1 MKADNQMFHQN
12 CGEILRMAL
21 HIESQLDFFIANY
34 FCSPQNYKI
43 FLLEDLILTN
53 FLGFGRK
60 ITIFKGICEKEGI
73 EKEHISQIVKAIEF
87 VQQIRNK
94 VAHYEAFVS
103 TQEEGIK
110 LQKRKSVTYKKDEL
124 KLTNELLKEVDENR
138 LFALRGISK
147 IDLELSDPARE
158 RINEW

>member
-1 MKADNQMFHQN
+1 MKADNQMFHQHS
-12 CGEILRMAL
+12 GEVLRMAL
-21 HIESQLDFFIANY
+21 HIESQLDSFVANY
-34 FCSPQNYKI
+34 FCSPQNHKT

-60 ITIFKGICEKEGI
+60 ITIFKGICENEGI
-73 EKEHISQIVKAIEF
+73 EKEHISQVVKAIEF

-103 TQEEGIK
+103 THEEGIK

-138 LFALRGISK
+138 LFALQGISK
-147 IDLELSDPARE
+147 IHLELSDPARE
-158 RINEW
+158 RIDEW

>member
-1 MKADNQMFHQN
+1 MKADNQMFHQHS
-12 CGEILRMAL
+12 GEILRMAL

-34 FCSPQNYKI
+34 FCSPQNHKI

-60 ITIFKGICEKEGI
+60 ITIFKGICENEGI
-73 EKEHISQIVKAIEF
+73 EKEHISQVVKAIEF

-94 VAHYEAFVS
+94 VAHYEAFVT

-124 KLTNELLKEVDENR
+124 KLTNELLKEVQQEKKLMIGN
-138 LFALRGISK
+138 
-147 IDLELSDPARE
+147 
-158 RINEW
+158 